1 MEDLKASER
10 GAELTEYNHPQNLL
24 FFTRFE
30 NDTGGDQTLLL
41 MVFSALLKNLP
52 ERSNVNL
59 VLVFDSPSAGR
70 AESIAKKWRRIVSE
84 KGCDGVVWL
93 NCIGEKHPGR
103 TKLLVD
109 INQEIMGAENW
120 SALLEFIQC
129 STVSSSRLDIFIIAG
144 WAHQLDET
152 DAYYMLSTLL
162 IPCNTKLLMCVPPGS
177 RITTDFLNALRV
189 QGYGNVF
196 YLQPGLELGDAG
208 FPMPASLNSAYME
221 SQDCRNIWVEQIRNQ
236 APATAEGLHDGEPR
250 GDKLIVIYCSKDKP
264 GTKGRQF
271 MAACADEVLRENAE
285 QLISEGEI
293 EGDLNEYHVILIGA
307 NDTNEQ
313 EWVKTC
319 QAFQVKSVVTIG
331 RTESSEVLMRSLRD
345 AKFSMA
351 TGSFS
356 ILEAKKLGIMHC
368 AYLCPPHLKRLGG
381 MLESRS
387 ELLGNAFEKGDVV
400 LQELQD
406 FPNDDFTSNVLCRWS
421 PMVHTEGLE
430 AGIEN
435 GDGLGVFGV
444 VAACGGE
451 LDLEQKREITREYKV
466 EIGAVRLESSLH
478 EGTCDIIDAAHE
490 ASEEDAAAEK
500 DATSGHGI
508 KKNSGSGF

>member
-1 MEDLKASER
+1 MEDLKASEG
-10 GAELTEYNHPQNLL
+10 GAELTEYKHPQNLL
-24 FFTRFE
+24 FFTRLE

-52 ERSNVNL
+52 EGSNVNL
-59 VLVFDSPSAGR
+59 VLVFDSSSAGR
-70 AESIAKKWRRIVSE
+70 AGHIAQNWSRIVTE
-84 KGCDGVVWL
+84 KGCVSDVWL
-93 NCIGEKHPGR
+93 NHIGPKHRGR
-103 TKLLVD
+103 TKLSVD
-109 INQEIMGAENW
+109 INQDRMGAERW
-120 SALLEFIQC
+120 SALLEFIQR

-152 DAYYMLSTLL
+152 DANYMLSTLR

-177 RITTDFLNALRV
+177 RITTDLLNALRV

-236 APATAEGLHDGEPR
+236 APATEEGLRDGESC

-264 GTKGRQF
+264 GTKGSQF
-271 MAACADEVLRENAE
+271 MAACADED
-285 QLISEGEI
+285 
-293 EGDLNEYHVILIGA
+293 DLNEYHVILIGA
-307 NDTNEQ
+307 DDVNERA
-313 EWVKTC
+313 WVNTC
-319 QAFQVKSVVTIG
+319 RTFQVKSVATIG
-331 RTESSEVLMRSLRD
+331 RTASSEVLMRSLRD

-356 ILEAKKLGIMHC
+356 ILEAKKLRIMHC
-368 AYLCPPHLKRLGG
+368 AYLCPPHLKSLGDI
-381 MLESRS
+381 LENRS
-387 ELLGNAFEKGDVV
+387 ELLPNAFERGNVV

-406 FPNDDFTSNVLCRWS
+406 FPNDDFTSNVLCRWP
-421 PMVHTEGLE
+421 PMVHAEEIE

-435 GDGLGVFGV
+435 GDGLGVSAA

-451 LDLEQKREITREYKV
+451 LDLEQTREITREYKV

-478 EGTCDIIDAAHE
+478 EGTCGIIDAAHE
-490 ASEEDAAAEK
+490 ASEEDAADEK
-500 DATSGHGI
+500 GATSGHGI
-508 KKNSGSGF
+508 KKTSGSSF